1 MLGRQ
6 SRICFQEIVVS
17 YPSQNPYQNPYQ
29 APAFGPV
36 PAILAEEDARA
47 AFIRRTYAHLFGAI
61 LLFVAFEAAV
71 FTLVPTVTMDGLM
84 RQLFASRFGYLV
96 VLFGFMGI
104 SWLANTW
111 AMSDASRGMQ
121 YAGLG
126 LYVVAEGVIFVPLLY
141 VANAVAPMAIPAAG
155 VLTLVMFGGLTALI
169 FVTGSDLT
177 SWGKYLWLAG
187 LGAIGV
193 VICAALFNFE
203 LGVWFSG
210 AMVILA
216 AGYILYDTS
225 NVLHRYRTEQYVAA
239 SLALFASVALMFWY
253 ILRLMMSLRRD

>member
-1 MLGRQ
+1 MF
-6 SRICFQEIVVS
+6 FQENAVS
-17 YPSQNPYQNPYQ
+17 YPSQNSYQNPYQ
-29 APAFGPV
+29 APAFGAV

-47 AFIRRTYAHLFGAI
+47 AFIRNTYVHLFGAI
-61 LLFVAFEAAV
+61 LLFVALEAAI
-71 FTLVPTVTMDGLM
+71 FTVVPAATLDGLM
-84 RQLFASRFGYLV
+84 QQLLGSRYGYLV
-96 VLFGFMGI
+96 VLLGFMGI
-104 SWLANTW
+104 SWLANAW

-126 LYVVAEGVIFVPLLY
+126 LYVIAEAAIFVPLLY
-141 VANAVAPMAIPAAG
+141 VANRVAPMAIPAAG
-155 VLTLVMFGGLTALI
+155 VLTLVMFGGLTALV
-169 FVTGSDLT
+169 FVTKSDLT

-187 LGAIGV
+187 FGAIGV
-193 VICAALFNFE
+193 VICALLFGFQ

-210 AMVILA
+210 AMIVLA

-253 ILRLMMSLRRD
+253 VLRLMMSLRRD

>member
-1 MLGRQ
+1 M
-6 SRICFQEIVVS
+6 S
-17 YPSQNPYQNPYQ
+17 YSSQDSYQNPYQ
-29 APAFGPV
+29 APSFGPV
-36 PAILAEEDARA
+36 PAILAAEDARA
-47 AFIRRTYAHLFGAI
+47 AFIRRTYGHLFAAI
-61 LLFVAFEAAV
+61 LLFVALEAAI
-71 FTLVPTVTMDGLM
+71 FTLVPVATLDGLM
-84 RQLFASRFGYLV
+84 RQLFASRYGWLV
-96 VLFGFMGI
+96 VLFGFMGV

-121 YAGLG
+121 YLGLG
-126 LYVVAEGVIFVPLLY
+126 LYVVAEALIFVPLLY

-155 VLTLVMFGGLTALI
+155 VLTLVMFGGLTALV
-169 FVTGSDLT
+169 FVTRSDLT

-187 LGAIGV
+187 LGALGV
-193 VICAALFNFE
+193 AVCAALFNFQ

-210 AMVILA
+210 AMIVFA

>member
-1 MLGRQ
+1 
-6 SRICFQEIVVS
+6 VS

-36 PAILAEEDARA
+36 PAMLAEENARSV
-47 AFIRRTYAHLFGAI
+47 FVRRTYAHLFGAI
-61 LLFVAFEAAV
+61 LMFVAFEAAV
-71 FTLVPTVTMDGLM
+71 FTLVPMATLNGLM
-84 RQLFASRFGYLV
+84 QAIFASRFGWLV

-104 SWLANTW
+104 SWLANAW
-111 AMSDASRGMQ
+111 AMSDASRAMQ

-141 VANAVAPMAIPAAG
+141 VANSVAPMAIPAAG
-155 VLTLVMFGGLTALI
+155 VLTLVMFGGLTALVY
-169 FVTGSDLT
+169 VTNSDLT

-193 VICAALFNFE
+193 AVCAALFNFQ

-210 AMVILA
+210 AMVVLA

>member
-1 MLGRQ
+1 MSL
-6 SRICFQEIVVS
+6 QEIVVS
-17 YPSQNPYQNPYQ
+17 YSSQNPYQNPYQ
-29 APAFGPV
+29 APAFGAV
-36 PAILAEEDARA
+36 PAIFAEEDARS
-47 AFIRRTYAHLFGAI
+47 AFVRRTYAHLFGAI

-71 FTLVPTVTMDGLM
+71 FTLVPMATLHGLM
-84 RQLFASRFGYLV
+84 QQLFASRFGWLV

-111 AMSDASRGMQ
+111 AMSNASRGMQ

-155 VLTLVMFGGLTALI
+155 VLTLVMFGGLTALVFI
-169 FVTGSDLT
+169 TRSDLT

-193 VICAALFNFE
+193 AICAALFSFQ

-210 AMVILA
+210 AMVVLA

-239 SLALFASVALMFWY
+239 SLALFASVALLFWY
-253 ILRLMMSLRRD
+253 VLRLMMSLRRD

>member
-1 MLGRQ
+1 
-6 SRICFQEIVVS
+6 VS
-17 YPSQNPYQNPYQ
+17 YPSQNQFQNPYQ
-29 APAFGPV
+29 SPAFGAV
-36 PAILAEEDARA
+36 PATLAEEDARS
-47 AFIRRTYAHLFGAI
+47 AFIRQTYVHLFGAI

-71 FTLVPTVTMDGLM
+71 FTLVPMATMDGLM
-84 RQLFASRFGYLV
+84 RQLFATRYGWLV

-111 AMSDASRGMQ
+111 ATSEASRSMQ

-126 LYVVAEGVIFVPLLY
+126 LYVIAEGVIFIPLLY

-155 VLTLVMFGGLTALI
+155 LLTLIMFGGLTALVFI
-169 FVTGSDLT
+169 TGSDLT

-187 LGAIGV
+187 LGAIGIA
-193 VICAALFNFE
+193 ICAVLFNFQ

-210 AMVILA
+210 AMIVLA

-239 SLALFASVALMFWY
+239 SLALFASVALLFWY
-253 ILRLMMSLRRD
+253 ILRLMMSMRRN

>member
-1 MLGRQ
+1 
-6 SRICFQEIVVS
+6 VS

-29 APAFGPV
+29 VPAFGAV
-36 PAILAEEDARA
+36 PAIFAEEDARA
-47 AFIRRTYAHLFGAI
+47 AFIRRTYLHLFGAI
-61 LLFVAFEAAV
+61 LLFVAIEAGA
-71 FTLVPTVTMDGLM
+71 FTLVPMATLDGLM
-84 RQLFASRFGYLV
+84 RQLFASRFGWLV

-111 AMSDASRGMQ
+111 AMSNVSRGMQ
-121 YAGLG
+121 YMGLG
-126 LYVVAEGVIFVPLLY
+126 LYVVAEGAIFVPLLY
-141 VANAVAPMAIPAAG
+141 IANAVAPMAIPAAG
-155 VLTLVMFGGLTALI
+155 VLTLVMFGGLTALV

-193 VICAALFNFE
+193 AICAALFNFQ

-210 AMVILA
+210 AMVVLA

-239 SLALFASVALMFWY
+239 SLALFASVALLFWY
-253 ILRLMMSLRRD
+253 ILRLMMSMRRD

>member
-1 MLGRQ
+1 M
-6 SRICFQEIVVS
+6 S
-17 YPSQNPYQNPYQ
+17 YPTQNPFQNPYQ
-29 APAFGPV
+29 APSFGAV
-36 PAILAEEDARA
+36 PAMFAEEDARS
-47 AFIRRTYAHLFGAI
+47 AFIRKTYLHLFVAI

-71 FTLVPTVTMDGLM
+71 FTLVPVATMDGLM
-84 RQLFASRFGYLV
+84 RQLFASRYGWLI

-104 SWLANTW
+104 SWLANAW
-111 AMSDASRGMQ
+111 ATSEASLGMQ
-121 YAGLG
+121 YAGLA
-126 LYVVAEGVIFVPLLY
+126 LYVIAEGVIFIPLLY

-155 VLTLVMFGGLTALI
+155 LLTVILFGGLTALVFI
-169 FVTGSDLT
+169 TKSDLT

-193 VICAALFNFE
+193 VICAILFNFQ

-210 AMVILA
+210 AMIVLA

-239 SLALFASVALMFWY
+239 SLALFASVALLFWY
-253 ILRLMMSLRRD
+253 VLRLMMSMRRN